1 MNILGLSFYY
11 HDSSAALVQDGVLVA
26 AAEEERFSRKK
37 HDSGF
42 PGLAIDFVLKT
53 GGGQGGVV
61 DLVAVGP
68 YHIGGPRVAL
78 IQCKSNGY
86 VPPGDRLRL
95 AQIAAEHSVEVYVAT
110 WRKEGRAARTVAFK
124 PLEA

>member
-1 MNILGLSFYY
+1 MTSPRSRSEIGKANRRAGRELER
-11 HDSSAALVQDGVLVA
+11 AAQVEL
-26 AAEEERFSRKK
+26 ERI
-37 HDSGF
+37 GC
-42 PGLAIDFVLKT
+42 FVLKT